1 MNCQQCRF
9 YKPGNYPQTGMCIKY
24 IAYRG
29 RGKMVYEFATQV
41 RADKSKCGPSAKFF
55 IHKDA
60 EKNVQS
66 DRYRLLKS
74 LFEEDE

>member
-1 MNCQQCRF
+1 MNPPCENCKF
-9 YKPGNYPQTGMCIKY
+9 FIKGNYPQTGTCARY
-24 IAYRG
+24 VAYRG

-55 IHKDA
+55 IDK
-60 EKNVQS
+60 KNTSS